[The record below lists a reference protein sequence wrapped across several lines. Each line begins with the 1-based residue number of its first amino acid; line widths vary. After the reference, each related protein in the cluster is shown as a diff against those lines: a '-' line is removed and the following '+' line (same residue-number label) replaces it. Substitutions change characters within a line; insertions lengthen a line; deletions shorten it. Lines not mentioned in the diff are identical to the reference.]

1 MNPMTRIARLSAAFL
16 ASNLTRGAI
25 AFVLSLIVGRALGV
39 ERFGRWVLCTTWA
52 STLTIAV
59 DFGFG
64 LLLPRDGAR
73 ADSRIGELC
82 GTALVARLAAAV
94 PAAIVLAVAASR
106 VSVDAETIAGLRVA
120 ALLGVAGATYGCFGG
135 AFRSQPRWVPTVLI
149 LETGWA
155 AAQMAASWVVLFGSP
170 ARSGIVA
177 VLTIATMAQIGQLLS
192 VMVVWRTAFPGER
205 VRVPSRTAVK
215 HTCARALPFAASG
228 IVANLQT
235 RVAPLL
241 LGYLSTQ
248 SELGAF
254 AAAAR
259 FGTTARL
266 APGAIF
272 AGALPVLSREHTD
285 DPVAGSQ
292 AFASFH
298 RAMVALAALTA
309 VPCVVLGP
317 LLLRAIYGTRFVGAA
332 PALMVI
338 GIGLLPAL
346 TNSAKKIF
354 LYATGDERFVLQW
367 STVSLVIQVISG
379 IVFMP
384 RYGSVGA
391 AAAIA
396 IGEAVIWWPLAD
408 RARRTAPR
416 SNPHHAPASTLAPV
430 APVVGDVPD
439 PAAAR

>member
-1 MNPMTRIARLSAAFL
+1 
-16 ASNLTRGAI
+16 
-25 AFVLSLIVGRALGV
+25 
-39 ERFGRWVLCTTWA
+39 
-52 STLTIAV
+52 
-59 DFGFG
+59 
-64 LLLPRDGAR
+64 
-73 ADSRIGELC
+73 
-82 GTALVARLAAAV
+82 
-94 PAAIVLAVAASR
+94 
-106 VSVDAETIAGLRVA
+106 
-120 ALLGVAGATYGCFGG
+120 
-135 AFRSQPRWVPTVLI
+135 
-149 LETGWA
+149 
-155 AAQMAASWVVLFGSP
+155 
-170 ARSGIVA
+170 
-177 VLTIATMAQIGQLLS
+177 
-192 VMVVWRTAFPGER
+192 
-205 VRVPSRTAVK
+205 
-215 HTCARALPFAASG
+215 
-228 IVANLQT
+228 
-235 RVAPLL
+235 
-241 LGYLSTQ
+241 
-248 SELGAF
+248 
-254 AAAAR
+254 
-259 FGTTARL
+259 
-266 APGAIF
+266 
-272 AGALPVLSREHTD
+272 
-285 DPVAGSQ
+285 
-292 AFASFH
+292 
-298 RAMVALAALTA
+298 MVALAALTA

-391 AAAIA
+391 AAAIV